1 MRIRLLARYARLRAT
16 AGVTELAARAAV
28 DALSAARSSG
38 DDVLLAEVLTV
49 RHATL
54 GGPDDIATA
63 KETGDELVEVADR
76 TGYPDRILEAAM
88 AQLIDQLRLGDIAGV
103 DRTLERYRQVAGA
116 TGRPRHRFFLESR
129 RGMRAFLAG
138 RLAEG
143 EAMLDRAYRIGLDIE
158 EPDTEAVFHGARV
171 MVLAD
176 LTDANAVLAEAAHA
190 EAVAAA
196 IGETRLLIFASYLR
210 SSVDDREAAAEL
222 LDQALAPDFTN
233 IPRDGIW
240 LMLMSMAAYVFARSS
255 NVVRARPLYD
265 LLPPTERE
273 PPSMTAP

>member
-103 DRTLERYRQVAGA
+103 DRTLERYRQ
-116 TGRPRHRFFLESR
+116 
-129 RGMRAFLAG
+129 
-138 RLAEG
+138 
-143 EAMLDRAYRIGLDIE
+143 
-158 EPDTEAVFHGARV
+158 
-171 MVLAD
+171 
-176 LTDANAVLAEAAHA
+176 
-190 EAVAAA
+190 
-196 IGETRLLIFASYLR
+196 
-210 SSVDDREAAAEL
+210 
-222 LDQALAPDFTN
+222 
-233 IPRDGIW
+233 
-240 LMLMSMAAYVFARSS
+240 
-255 NVVRARPLYD
+255 
-265 LLPPTERE
+265 
-273 PPSMTAP
+273 